1 MRKLSICLKSKLA
14 FFISVCLVAT
24 ANSMEPP
31 QKKAKVD
38 QEVRNPKSLFELC
51 MPAVI
56 KLKEIPIEM
65 IPCFHLLGLVELEPK
80 QNNTELREDLG
91 SKEIQEKEFVNINCQ
106 EHFTKKTFKV
116 LITEQYKKDLPYILA
131 VVTTKQ
137 NGKYV
142 HTYYDAHGLNNS
154 LFGSNFKSHRYIYNH
169 FKKFEDSILSQPII
183 NEVKYFIIDSP
194 ESMQAKLLGTDYDL
208 CCDKNKKKFMKL
220 FFGANKDNRA
230 KQNNLAFFY
239 QDKGFDMDQAKL
251 YFYLAASKGSVSA
264 QFNLAYIFEKEND
277 IKQAKYHFSLAAA
290 QGHDK
295 SQSRLGSIYNE
306 EGDMEQAKHYHML
319 AEAQN
324 YARSIRALAYI
335 FYKERNFERAK
346 YYFNRYFE
354 VTKNDDTIQAQ
365 KNYSNALFTMGVIYK
380 KENNRILAKEFF
392 AKAASKGHQEA
403 QIKLALM
410 YKKEGAINIA
420 KSYLV
425 SLADKNNL
433 KAHYELGLIYKEE
446 ANALNAQ
453 ANIYLS
459 KAFNGGIQQAAQYMD
474 IEKDN

>member
-1 MRKLSICLKSKLA
+1 
-14 FFISVCLVAT
+14 
-24 ANSMEPP
+24 
-31 QKKAKVD
+31 
-38 QEVRNPKSLFELC
+38 
-51 MPAVI
+51 
-56 KLKEIPIEM
+56 
-65 IPCFHLLGLVELEPK
+65 
-80 QNNTELREDLG
+80 
-91 SKEIQEKEFVNINCQ
+91 
-106 EHFTKKTFKV
+106 
-116 LITEQYKKDLPYILA
+116 
-131 VVTTKQ
+131 
-137 NGKYV
+137 
-142 HTYYDAHGLNNS
+142 
-154 LFGSNFKSHRYIYNH
+154 
-169 FKKFEDSILSQPII
+169 
-183 NEVKYFIIDSP
+183 
-194 ESMQAKLLGTDYDL
+194 
-208 CCDKNKKKFMKL
+208 
-220 FFGANKDNRA
+220 
-230 KQNNLAFFY
+230 
-239 QDKGFDMDQAKL
+239 
-251 YFYLAASKGSVSA
+251 
-264 QFNLAYIFEKEND
+264 
-277 IKQAKYHFSLAAA
+277 
-290 QGHDK
+290 
-295 SQSRLGSIYNE
+295 
-306 EGDMEQAKHYHML
+306 MEQAKHYHML

-324 YARSIRALAYI
+324 YARSIGALAYTI